1 MTDETIEENEEVVP
15 EEITEIQVLE
25 AQIADLEGQLIEA
38 EAATLRAV
46 ADFQNYRRR
55 SLQEAVHNRET
66 ATAALAMRLLPL
78 LDNFERTLAAS
89 QTGADVD
96 ALVEGVRLMDRQLR
110 AALEEFH
117 VEPIE
122 ALGEHFDPHL
132 HDAVLSEPSDQPEGT
147 VMEVLEPGYRM
158 GKRVLRPAK
167 TRVSKGPE

>member
-1 MTDETIEENEEVVP
+1 MTDETIETNEEVVP

-25 AQIADLEGQLIEA
+25 AQIVDLEGQLTDA

-55 SLQEAVHNRET
+55 SMQEAVHNRET
-66 ATAALAMRLLPL
+66 ATAALAIRLLPL
-78 LDNFERTLAAS
+78 LDNFERTLSAS
-89 QTGADVD
+89 QTGADAD

-122 ALGEHFDPHL
+122 AMGEHFDPHL
-132 HDAVLSEPSDQPEGT
+132 HEAVLSEPSDRPEGT
-147 VMEVLEPGYRM
+147 ILEVLEPGYRM